1 MTLTSWLKYDLD
13 IKKFCFMLTYVNIRE
28 KIFLIYAN
36 VMLIIVNIREK
47 KTFLKYFNL
56 CLCYAYFML
65 IY

>member
-47 KTFLKYFNL
+47 KHF
-56 CLCYAYFML
+56 
-65 IY
+65 